1 MILDGRPP
9 TLTPPDPTQPPP
21 HPPSL
26 PCPFLLCPSPISQD
40 EKTALMYAALFG
52 KDGCLKLLL
61 EAGCDKEAKNKV
73 RDECG
78 VVIMSREIVVLSCD
92 E

>member
-1 MILDGRPP
+1 ML
-9 TLTPPDPTQPPP
+9 
-21 HPPSL
+21 
-26 PCPFLLCPSPISQD
+26 
-40 EKTALMYAALFG
+40 KAAEYG
-52 KDGCLKLLL
+52 NDGCLKLLL

>member
-1 MILDGRPP
+1 MGDPP
-9 TLTPPDPTQPPP
+9 LSLHLTPPNHLPIL
-21 HPPSL
+21 PPSL
-26 PCPFLLCPSPISQD
+26 APFLLCPSPISQD
-40 EKTALMYAALFG
+40 EKTALMFAALEG
-52 KDGCLKLLL
+52 KGGCVKLLL
-61 EAGCDKEAKNKV
+61 EAGCDKEAKDKV

>member
-1 MILDGRPP
+1 MML
-9 TLTPPDPTQPPP
+9 
-21 HPPSL
+21 
-26 PCPFLLCPSPISQD
+26 
-40 EKTALMYAALFG
+40 AARDG
-52 KDGCLKLLL
+52 KDGCLELLL

>member
-1 MILDGRPP
+1 
-9 TLTPPDPTQPPP
+9 
-21 HPPSL
+21 
-26 PCPFLLCPSPISQD
+26 
-40 EKTALMYAALFG
+40 MYAAEYG

-61 EAGCDKEAKNKV
+61 EAGCDKEVKDNV

>member
-1 MILDGRPP
+1 MGDPSL
-9 TLTPPDPTQPPP
+9 TLHLTPPN
-21 HPPSL
+21 HLRILPPSL
-26 PCPFLLCPSPISQD
+26 APLLLCPSPISQ
-40 EKTALMYAALFG
+40 EGHTALMIAVKEG
-52 KDGCLKLLL
+52 KDKCVKLLL
-61 EAGCDKEAKNKV
+61 EAGCDKEAKDNV

>member
-1 MILDGRPP
+1 M
-9 TLTPPDPTQPPP
+9 
-21 HPPSL
+21 
-26 PCPFLLCPSPISQD
+26 F
-40 EKTALMYAALFG
+40 AASHG